1 MEQKNGEHTGTEKK
15 QQEKKTIMEVDRIV
29 YEIKKKEELMKKLDE
44 NIKKMME
51 NRKQA

>member
-29 YEIKKKEELMKKLDE
+29 YEIKKKGRINEK
-44 NIKKMME
+44 IG
-51 NRKQA
+51 